1 MIKNVVFDNGGVI
14 VKYSAETYLD
24 YFHYP
29 KEIQKSLDE
38 LFVSDAWVA
47 FAKGEITS
55 DEFKAYALNRF
66 PQYKKEV
73 LEILDVNNL
82 KFMIPPY
89 SETLDF
95 IHELKTQ
102 GYKVLLLSDI
112 NEDTIQ
118 YLNEEIPNFESLFDG
133 IVYSCRVGMVKKEG
147 KVFGEMLD
155 TYSLNPEETLFL
167 DDSVRNLEE
176 AKKFNIHTYRFLDPS
191 KDIEEVSNL
200 LQSLNNEETNQPQ
213 NI

>member
-1 MIKNVVFDNGGVI
+1 MIKSVVFDNGGVI

-29 KEIQKSLDE
+29 ANVQKTLDE
-38 LFVSDAWVA
+38 LFVSDEWVA

-55 DEFKAYALNRF
+55 EDFKKYAVNRF

-73 LEILDVNNL
+73 LEILDVQNL
-82 KFMIPPY
+82 KYMIPPY
-89 SETLDF
+89 PETLAF
-95 IHELKTQ
+95 IQDLKSQ
-102 GYKVLLLSDI
+102 GYDVFLLSDI

-118 YLNEEIPNFESLFDG
+118 FLNEEIPNFESMFDG

-147 KVFGEMLD
+147 EVFGKMLK
-155 TYSLNPEETLFL
+155 TYSLVPEETLFL

-176 AKKFNIHTYRFLDPS
+176 AKKHNINTYRFLDPS
-191 KDIEEVSNL
+191 KDIEKVSDL
-200 LQSLNNEETNQPQ
+200 LQSLNNEELKQPQ